1 MIETSFI
8 NIGDVIASVFIFGI
22 ILIIVA
28 VLYKLIKKTFK
39 QLDKESIE
47 KLTLEQENSIL
58 QSQIGEL
65 NERLIALEEKVKEL
79 D

>member
-8 NIGDVIASVFIFGI
+8 NIGDVVASVFIFGI
-22 ILIIVA
+22 ILIILA
-28 VLYKLIKKTFK
+28 VLYKLIKKTVK
-39 QLDKESIE
+39 QPNQESIE
-47 KLTLEQENSIL
+47 KLTLDQENSIL

-65 NERLIALEEKVKEL
+65 NERLIALEEKIKEL

>member
-8 NIGDVIASVFIFGI
+8 NIGDVVASVFVFGI
-22 ILIIVA
+22 ILIILA
-28 VLYKLIKKTFK
+28 VLYKLIKKTVK
-39 QLDKESIE
+39 QPNQESIE
-47 KLTLEQENSIL
+47 KLTLDQENSIL

-65 NERLIALEEKVKEL
+65 NERLIALEEKIKEL